1 MELTLLEIVEGL
13 FPAVEKSTY
22 GQKMF
27 NRIAPLVQEL
37 DDKNA
42 NKNLSEIETHLR
54 YQAGCSQEQ
63 QIVFNYLADL
73 AKSCVAKRGRRP
85 KNAPAPKNWRHFVKE
100 YANLSNKLAGKKIF
114 DKNFWRPF

>member
-1 MELTLLEIVEGL
+1 MENLQEIVSIL
-13 FPAVEKSTY
+13 FPAVEKSTF

-42 NKNLSEIETHLR
+42 NKNISQIETHLR

-63 QIVFNYLADL
+63 QIVFTYLADI
-73 AKSCVAKRGRRP
+73 AKSCMVRRGRRP
-85 KNAPAPKNWRHFVKE
+85 KNAPAPQNWRHFVKE
-100 YANLSNKLAGKKIF
+100 YANLSNKLGGKKIF
-114 DKNFWRPF
+114 DKDFWKPF